1 MRWDRLF
8 ADLEAAADDEAL
20 LEREAL
26 VAELRDEEW
35 SRTPWRALMGGD
47 VELEV
52 QGAGRLAGTVGL
64 VNERLARLDAGPL
77 EHVVALAHVL
87 GVRTEGRAPAPTAV
101 DARLG
106 WPHVLRRL
114 RDDGDEV
121 VLRRTDGTSV
131 RARVD
136 QVVDGGVLVRSAGR
150 GLLVPLPAVAVV
162 TVGR

>member
-1 MRWDRLF
+1 
-8 ADLEAAADDEAL
+8 
-20 LEREAL
+20 
-26 VAELRDEEW
+26 
-35 SRTPWRALMGGD
+35 
-47 VELEV
+47 
-52 QGAGRLAGTVGL
+52 
-64 VNERLARLDAGPL
+64 
-77 EHVVALAHVL
+77 
-87 GVRTEGRAPAPTAV
+87 V